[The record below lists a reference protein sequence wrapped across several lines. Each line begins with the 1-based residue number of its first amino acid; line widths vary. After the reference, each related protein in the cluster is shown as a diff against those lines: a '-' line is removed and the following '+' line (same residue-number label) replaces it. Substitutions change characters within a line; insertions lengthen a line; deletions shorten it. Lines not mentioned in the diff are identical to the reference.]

1 MALVRTGRQ
10 PRRYITY
17 RLGPPHSSTLG
28 AMMARTFQC
37 PTCMKET
44 HILRK
49 GNPNLLLAILAALGS
64 VGAWPGS
71 CPGCVR
77 LVHVAGS
84 AALVT
89 IVVFVVL
96 ELVF

>member
-1 MALVRTGRQ
+1 
-10 PRRYITY
+10 
-17 RLGPPHSSTLG
+17 
-28 AMMARTFQC
+28 
-37 PTCMKET
+37 MKET

-49 GNPNLLLAILAALGS
+49 RNPNLLLAILAALGS

-84 AALVT
+84 AALIGVVVLVT
-89 IVVFVVL
+89 L
-96 ELVF
+96 ELVL